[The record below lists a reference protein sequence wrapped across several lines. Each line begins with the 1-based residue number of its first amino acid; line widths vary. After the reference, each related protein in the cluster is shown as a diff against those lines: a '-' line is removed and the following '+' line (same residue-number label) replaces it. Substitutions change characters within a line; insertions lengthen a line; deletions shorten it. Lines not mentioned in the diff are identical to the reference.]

1 MQWKRLTTH
10 QIQFLLLLVIFS
22 GAGLAYA
29 LIPPMLEKPDE
40 DGHYGYILYL
50 REHRTLPPL
59 MFQPGWASEYKQP
72 PLYYLVAAVLTGW
85 LPGEPVPERLLVT
98 NPYAD
103 RSVPGQRN
111 DNRNVFLH
119 PPHWTPLFL
128 GARLVSLVMGI
139 GVVLLTYC
147 LTRLL
152 EPRDH
157 SLAIAAAAI
166 AGFQPQ
172 FLYMATAVNNDIA
185 ITLLSTATVT
195 LLVYRV
201 TRRLSGLPFCFL
213 LGSIL
218 GLAILT
224 KASGLLLWLCAGM
237 ALLGMNWG
245 NWRRALG
252 EIAGVFTMALLIG
265 GWWYIRNGLLYGDPL
280 TLQVHVAGYQERHR
294 TLADLWNYDIPA
306 IERTFWANLSR
317 LFVSPTPLDD
327 ILIWWGRISL
337 LLGGIAI
344 LWSRRLPRSKRF
356 LAGILLG
363 WPGAYWIALLGFWS
377 ARAPWAYGRLLL
389 PAIAPLALLLALGWR
404 WVLHKLR
411 APLFFPIMIG
421 VLVVSGILVPL
432 VSLYPLYH
440 PSSPWRPGK
449 DAEGPGI
456 IYTEVSTGQPI
467 ARLMKVRLL
476 QPYARPGTYVP
487 IEVCWEPLGQTSVP
501 LPMFVHLLDL
511 TPTAWG
517 ASPALWGNRETYP
530 GLGSHPT
537 DRWPLHAPF
546 CDKVLV
552 WVFPDAPAPLCASVE
567 VGFVNQD
574 SVRLQAETSDGHPL
588 GLPVAGKVPI
598 LRDIPSPSWAERP
611 AYVLDGR
618 IGLRHIEALGSW
630 DSVTITVTWQALQS
644 IPYDAITFFHLTD
657 QAGNLLAQQDQQP
670 LAGRFPTSCWLPGQV
685 VTDVVTFSSVP
696 VQGEDMV
703 LLVGMYTWP
712 SIQRLPVMDTEGMSV
727 PDNAIPVTLV
737 PKELGL
743 P

>member
-1 MQWKRLTTH
+1 MQWKRFTTH
-10 QIQFLLLLVIFS
+10 QIHLLLLLVIFS
-22 GAGLAYA
+22 GAGFAYA

-50 REHRTLPPL
+50 REHHALPPL

-72 PLYYLVAAVLTGW
+72 PLYYFVAAVLTRW

-119 PPHWTPLFL
+119 PPHLTPLFL
-128 GARLVSLVMGI
+128 GARVVSLVMGM
-139 GVVLLTYC
+139 GVVLLTY
-147 LTRLL
+147 RLARL
-152 EPRDH
+152 VEPQDH

-172 FLYMATAVNNDIA
+172 FLYMATAINNDVA

-195 LLVYRV
+195 LLVYRF
-201 TRRLSGLPFCFL
+201 TRRLAGLPFCL
-213 LGSIL
+213 ILGSVL

-224 KASGLLLWLCAGM
+224 KVSGLLLWLCAGM

-245 NWRRALG
+245 NWRRASG
-252 EIAGVFTMALLIG
+252 EIAGVFIVALLIG
-265 GWWYIRNGLLYGDPL
+265 GWWYIRNGLLYGDPF
-280 TLQVHVAGYQERHR
+280 TLQVHVTGYQERHR
-294 TLADLWNYDIPA
+294 TLADVWNYDIPA

-317 LFVSPTPLDD
+317 LFVSPILLDH
-327 ILIWWGRISL
+327 ILIWWARISV
-337 LLGGIAI
+337 LLGGMALLRS
-344 LWSRRLPRSKRF
+344 LWTSRSRMF

-389 PAIAPLALLLALGWR
+389 PAITPLALMLALGWR
-404 WVLHKLR
+404 RALHKLR
-411 APLFFPIMIG
+411 ASLFFPVTIG
-421 VLVVSGILVPL
+421 LLVVSGVLVPL

-440 PSSPWRPGK
+440 PSRPWRPGI
-449 DAEGPGI
+449 DVEWPGI
-456 IYTEVSTGQPI
+456 IYTEIATGQPI
-467 ARLMKVRLL
+467 ARLMKVRPL
-476 QPYARPGTYVP
+476 QPYACPGTYVP
-487 IEVCWEPLGQTSVP
+487 VEICWEPLGQTPEP

-511 TPTAWG
+511 APTAWG
-517 ASPALWGNRETYP
+517 ASPTLWGNRETYP
-530 GLGSHPT
+530 GLGSRPT
-537 DRWPLHAPF
+537 DRWPLRAPF
-546 CDKVLV
+546 CDRVLV

-567 VGFVNQD
+567 IGFISQAGI
-574 SVRLQAETSDGHPL
+574 RLQAETSEGHPL
-588 GLPVAGKVPI
+588 GLPVTGKVPI
-598 LRDIPSPSWAERP
+598 LQNILSPPRTERP

-618 IGLRHIEALGSW
+618 IGLHHVEARWSQ
-630 DSVTITVTWQALQS
+630 DSVTITVTWQALQN

-657 QAGNLLAQQDQQP
+657 QTGNLLVQQDQQP

-685 VTDVVTFSSVP
+685 VTDAVTFSSVP
-696 VQGEDMV
+696 ARGEDIM

-712 SIQRLPVMDTEGMSV
+712 SIQRLPVIDREGMPV
-727 PDNAIPVTLV
+727 PDNAIPVKLT
-737 PKELGL
+737 P
-743 P
+743 

>member
-1 MQWKRLTTH
+1 MQRKRFTPW
-10 QIQFLLLLVIFS
+10 QIRLLLLLATFS

-50 REHRTLPPL
+50 REHRALPPL

-85 LPGEPVPERLLVT
+85 LSGEPEPERLLVT

-103 RSVPGQRN
+103 HSVPGQRN

-128 GARLVSLVMGI
+128 GARVVSLVMGM
-139 GVVLLTYC
+139 GVVLLTY
-147 LTRLL
+147 RLARL
-152 EPRDH
+152 IEPQDY

-166 AGFQPQ
+166 VGFQPQ

-195 LLVYRV
+195 LLVYRF
-201 TRRLSGLPFCFL
+201 TRRLAGLPFCFL
-213 LGSIL
+213 LGSVL

-224 KASGLLLWLCAGM
+224 KASGLLLWPCAGM

-245 NWRRALG
+245 NWRRASG
-252 EIAGVFTMALLIG
+252 EIAGVFSVALFIG

-294 TLADLWNYDIPA
+294 TLADVWNYDIPA

-317 LFVSPTPLDD
+317 LFVSPILLDN
-327 ILIWWGRISL
+327 ILIWWGRISV
-337 LLGGIAI
+337 LLGGMAI
-344 LWSRRLPRSKRF
+344 LWSLRTSRSRRF

-389 PAIAPLALLLALGWR
+389 PAIAPLAFLLASGWR
-404 WVLHKLR
+404 WALHKLR
-411 APLFFPIMIG
+411 ASLFFPVTIG
-421 VLVVSGILVPL
+421 VLVVSGMLVPM

-440 PSSPWRPGK
+440 SSRPWRPGK
-449 DAEGPGI
+449 DVEWPGM
-456 IYTEVSTGQPI
+456 IYTDVSTGQPI
-467 ARLMKVRLL
+467 ARLMKVHSL
-476 QPYARPGTYVP
+476 QSYARPGTYAP
-487 IEVCWEPLGQTSVP
+487 IEICWEPLGQTPLP
-501 LPMFVHLLDL
+501 LPMFVHILDL

-517 ASPALWGNRETYP
+517 ASPTLWGNRETYP
-530 GLGSHPT
+530 GLGNRPT

-567 VGFVNQD
+567 IGFVGQAGI
-574 SVRLQAETSDGHPL
+574 RLQAEASDGHPL
-588 GLPVAGKVPI
+588 DLPVAGKVPI
-598 LRDIPSPSWAERP
+598 LQDIPSLPRTERP
-611 AYVLDGR
+611 TYVLDGR
-618 IGLRHIEALGSW
+618 IGLHRVEALWSR

-685 VTDVVTFSSVP
+685 VTDVVTLSSVP
-696 VQGEDMV
+696 SQGEETM
-703 LLVGMYTWP
+703 LMVGMYTWP
-712 SIQRLPVMDTEGMSV
+712 SIQRLPVIDAEGMPV
-727 PDNAIPVTLV
+727 PDNAIRVKLAL
-737 PKELGL
+737 KELGL